1 MFTQLS
7 HCAKIWYA
15 YIFVEVQRQFCQTQ
29 IHGEN
34 ITLILRSKVKVIQRL
49 GMYATHRTMV
59 IHSHAKHIMT
69 MSKNKKSCDRNT
81 ESYHKP
87 YKFDFEVKDQRIR
100 IMNVRNTSS
109 RGDRPICQIWYANVK
124 ANKSNG
130 SNTKTRQK
138 PINLTLRSK
147 VNVKSG

>member
-1 MFTQLS
+1 MIVSNTS
-7 HCAKIWYA
+7 Y
-15 YIFVEVQRQFCQTQ
+15 Y
-29 IHGEN
+29 GD
-34 ITLILRSKVKVIQRL
+34 TLTCLTYYDYVKKQ
-49 GMYATHRTMV
+49 
-59 IHSHAKHIMT
+59 
-69 MSKNKKSCDRNT
+69 KSCDRNT

-109 RGDRPICQIWYANVK
+109 RGDRPICQIWYANFK

-147 VNVKSG
+147 VNVVWGTWMYATNRLMVIHPCAIYSKQEAHGPRRSPVNQNKSSINTFEKSYM

>member
-15 YIFVEVQRQFCQTQ
+15 YIFVDVQRQFCQTQ

-69 MSKNKKSCDRNT
+69 MSKNKKAVTGTQSHIINL
-81 ESYHKP
+81 
-87 YKFDFEVKDQRIR
+87 
-100 IMNVRNTSS
+100 
-109 RGDRPICQIWYANVK
+109 
-124 ANKSNG
+124 
-130 SNTKTRQK
+130 
-138 PINLTLRSK
+138 INLTSRSK
-147 VNVKSG
+147 INVSGS